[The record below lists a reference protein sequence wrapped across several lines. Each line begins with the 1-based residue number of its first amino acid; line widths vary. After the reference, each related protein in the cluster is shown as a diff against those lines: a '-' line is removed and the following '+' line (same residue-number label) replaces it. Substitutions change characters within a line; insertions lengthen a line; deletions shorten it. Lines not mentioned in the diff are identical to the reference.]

1 MGLQLPG
8 ELVTILQDLGFN
20 WPEADEEKLFDL
32 GNQWMQFAPQ
42 LGPIADRADVAAR
55 SVWESNQGEAVE
67 AFRAKWSAPDSAPA
81 ALRDSLTGTSMM
93 GPLLIVTAAVV
104 LALKINVIVQ
114 LTLLVIE
121 IVEAIATAAPT
132 FGASLLEIPVFKE
145 ITGRLVNLLIG
156 LATDQILG

>member
-8 ELVTILQDLGFN
+8 ELVTLLQDLGYN

-32 GNQWMQFAPQ
+32 GNLWLDFAPH
-42 LGPIADRADVAAR
+42 LAPLADQADAAAQR
-55 SVWESNQGEAVE
+55 VWNENQGDAVE
-67 AFRAKWSAPDSAPA
+67 AFRAAWTKGDGALAS
-81 ALRDSLTGTSMM
+81 LRDSVTGTQLM
-93 GPLLIVTAAVV
+93 GPLLMVAAAVV

-114 LTLLVIE
+114 LTILACE

-145 ITGRLVNLLIG
+145 LTNRLVNMVISM
-156 LATDQILG
+156 AMDAILG